1 MKLGNRML
9 EVSSARIRSDII
21 NTKKF
26 CKPGISTN
34 NPAESPAHVVAV
46 VSKIV

>member
-1 MKLGNRML
+1 MKLGSSIL
-9 EVSSARIRSDII
+9 EVMSAKIRRDII
-21 NTKKF
+21 KMKKF

-34 NPAESPAHVVAV
+34 NPAESPAQVVAV